1 MYRYIRHYCDERR
14 RGPGGR
20 MQTEVKKVV
29 RTRRLHRQSHDDAV
43 TEPRATS
50 VYRHNPVGATRVA
63 GLSMKCKDASRLV
76 SEARD
81 RQLGIRERSSLRMHL
96 WMCGNCRRFMRQIR
110 LLGRALGRLADPDD
124 TAGRA
129 PVLSAGERAHIRR
142 ELAGHGG
149 SSC

>member
-1 MYRYIRHYCDERR
+1 
-14 RGPGGR
+14 
-20 MQTEVKKVV
+20 
-29 RTRRLHRQSHDDAV
+29 
-43 TEPRATS
+43 
-50 VYRHNPVGATRVA
+50 
-63 GLSMKCKDASRLV
+63 MKCKDASRLV

-129 PVLSAGERAHIRR
+129 PVLSDGERAHIRR